1 MSNVM
6 YKKVVLPSGRNKY
19 VPVGV
24 YERELPT
31 GIYFVDVRKNTKSTS
46 SCSYLGELYKIG
58 DPKVID
64 LTEICGMQQLAEKVM
79 ETKEFRELISNRC
92 SISEIV
98 AKVIAIINSFNKQ

>member
-1 MSNVM
+1 MNNVL
-6 YKKVVLPSGRNKY
+6 YRQKVLPSGRKKY

-24 YERELPT
+24 CERELPT
-31 GIYFVDVRKNTKSTS
+31 GIYFVDVGKNTKSTN

-58 DPKVID
+58 DPKVIN

-79 ETKEFRELISNRC
+79 ETKEFRELISKRC

-98 AKVIAIINSFNKQ
+98 AKIIAIINSFNK